1 MEYIIIHG
9 ELNRKWQLSEELKR
23 RCDYALVAA
32 PQNNSVIVCCT
43 GGTFSKEQEGIPVS
57 VAMRRYLKNS
67 NIHLRVFVEGHSLT
81 TIDNVEKLIP
91 KLLPSDKITVI
102 TSTYHVPRTKLIW
115 SLLGRKLHVVVKG
128 APSKLTFLKFA
139 TEVAAI
145 AITLLYAFH
154 FKGLE
159 LWFRKKHRNI

>member
-9 ELNRKWQLSEELKR
+9 ELNRKWQLSEELTQ
-23 RCDYALVAA
+23 RCDYALVTAS
-32 PQNNSVIVCCT
+32 QNNSVILCCT

-67 NIHLRVFVEGHSLT
+67 NIQLRVFIEGQSLT

-91 KLLPSDKITVI
+91 KLLSTDKITVV

-115 SLLGRKLHVVVKG
+115 FLLGRKLHVVVKG
-128 APSKLTFLKFA
+128 APAKLTFLKFG
-139 TEVAAI
+139 TEVVAI
-145 AITLLYAFH
+145 VITLLYAFQ